1 MISATTLDLTGLA
14 VQYGGLGIVLALCV
28 VACRAVW
35 AKLGPHIDASLKARL
50 KRYEATTDLTAG
62 LQQALRELANQQA
75 QIVKLMEGVKHDSR
89 THRKAVQSIA
99 RLMKHHR
106 CLAGVDVEDSLYDS
120 DDFQADDSSID
131 P

>member
-14 VQYGGLGIVLALCV
+14 FQYGGLGIIITLLV

-35 AKLGPHIDASLKARL
+35 VKLGPHIDASLKARL

-99 RLMKHHR
+99 RLMQHHR
-106 CLAGVDVEDSLYDS
+106 CLAGVDVKDSLYDS
-120 DDFQADDSSID
+120 DDFQTDDSSID